1 VGGVILQFG
10 GDVNVVY
17 HSDEDRTHLE
27 TVLTAVVAW
36 RRGRATISGWRA
48 RLRRWQFRL
57 GLGPLQRRFSI
68 GRDAGLWYGSVG
80 IYGEQATLF
89 HPIRRVVRALG
100 REYLLAPRGMTLVLL
115 IDETNQSPLVRAIQ
129 IPAPKCARTAAQLDP
144 EAGPIRRDALTQEME
159 TWRAALSTHPEIAAF
174 IGGSISPA

>member
-1 VGGVILQFG
+1 MQFG

-36 RRGRATISGWRA
+36 RRGRATVAGWRA

-57 GLGPLQRRFSI
+57 GLDPLQRRFSI
-68 GRDAGLWYGSVG
+68 GREAGLWYGSVG
-80 IYGEQATLF
+80 INGEQATLF

-115 IDETNQSPLVRAIQ
+115 IDETKQSPTVRVIQ

-144 EAGPIRRDALTQEME
+144 ESGPIRGEALTQEMA

-174 IGGSISPA
+174 IGDSISPG